1 MVADPLHLRKPHPR
15 RQPLPREPAV
25 PPAARPAG
33 PPAGHGLRHLAL
45 QLEQG
50 TRRRAR
56 HHPSGMCPAGPNV
69 QRAHASN
76 AWSEHSSIP
85 AGMAHRKS
93 WTMSPKLHPRQRQC
107 AASASVREREREPGT
122 QRRNPRARGS
132 SRLSGSPLEPLQKK
146 IDESSSQL
154 KRLEYWK
161 SQTAH
166 RGLFLITI
174 KIVSRRE

>member
-1 MVADPLHLRKPHPR
+1 
-15 RQPLPREPAV
+15 
-25 PPAARPAG
+25 
-33 PPAGHGLRHLAL
+33 
-45 QLEQG
+45 
-50 TRRRAR
+50 
-56 HHPSGMCPAGPNV
+56 
-69 QRAHASN
+69 
-76 AWSEHSSIP
+76 
-85 AGMAHRKS
+85 
-93 WTMSPKLHPRQRQC
+93 MSPKLHPLQRQW

-122 QRRNPRARGS
+122 PPRRNPRARGS